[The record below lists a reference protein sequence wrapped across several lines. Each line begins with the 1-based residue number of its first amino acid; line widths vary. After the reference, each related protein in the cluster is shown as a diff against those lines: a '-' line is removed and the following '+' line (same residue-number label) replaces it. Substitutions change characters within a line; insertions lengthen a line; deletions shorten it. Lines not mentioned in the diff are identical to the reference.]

1 MVRQNNLS
9 SRMSWNLVYLVHKVL
24 CFSETHF
31 LENLPD
37 ANQTQQTPSHLDK
50 LLEVV
55 FLDES
60 VFKQNSE
67 LN

>member
-24 CFSETHF
+24 CVSETHF